1 MKEGC
6 LKEEEGRHRM
16 SHDEKRILSQEH
28 EMMPKSVTTATLME
42 RQGSTM
48 TTCETVI
55 SVEDSSNSSP
65 TATLRSSK
73 VTTVTEE
80 ATIFDISSNTLSSHS
95 ITDEEEEEHQ
105 VDGTYS
111 KSTIR

>member
-1 MKEGC
+1 
-6 LKEEEGRHRM
+6 M

-28 EMMPKSVTTATLME
+28 EMMPKSVITATLME
-42 RQGSTM
+42 RQASTM

-55 SVEDSSNSSP
+55 SVEDSSSSSP

>member
-1 MKEGC
+1 
-6 LKEEEGRHRM
+6 M

>member
-1 MKEGC
+1 
-6 LKEEEGRHRM
+6 M

-28 EMMPKSVTTATLME
+28 EMMSKSVTTATLME
-42 RQGSTM
+42 RQASTM

-55 SVEDSSNSSP
+55 SVEDSSSSP
-65 TATLRSSK
+65 NATLRSSK